1 MSNELLELIKQ
12 VTEPYGI
19 DPYFTYAVAMIESNC
34 RGYRNNGFPVVRFEK
49 HVFNRYLKKAK
60 VPTQMLR
67 KADCIKGSGWNAY
80 NAALTIDAH
89 FAKLSTSFGM
99 FQIMGFNHQVVGY
112 DTVEEFVEAMETSVE
127 KQIEA
132 FCLYVINT
140 YCKSA
145 INRKDFAEFARKYNG
160 PNYHMNSY
168 DIKLETFYNEL
179 IESET
184 MPDLTLVTEEKPKKR
199 KGYTQSKD

>member
-1 MSNELLELIKQ
+1 MTNELLELIKQ
-12 VTEPYGI
+12 VTQPYNI
-19 DPYFTYAVAMIESNC
+19 DPCFTYAVAMVESSC
-34 RGYRNNGFPVVRFEK
+34 KGFRNNGFPVIRFEK

-67 KADCIKGSGWNAY
+67 KAACIKGSGWDAY
-80 NAALTIDAH
+80 NAALAINEH
-89 FAKLSTSFGM
+89 YAKLSTSFGM
-99 FQIMGFNHQVVGY
+99 FQIMGFNHQIVGY
-112 DTVEEFVEAMETSVE
+112 DTVEEFVKAMETSVE

-140 YCKSA
+140 YAKSA

-168 DIKLETFYNEL
+168 DTKLETYYNEMVEFEA
-179 IESET
+179 ESE
-184 MPDLTLVTEEKPKKR
+184 PVTEKDDKPKKR
-199 KGYTQSKD
+199 KGYTQSKG